1 MEKRILLIAL
11 LSAALLYGV
20 SAQREVLSAGGDYSS
35 QGGSVAFSI
44 GQIAYTFHTGESGN
58 VSLGVQQPNLFNIVA
73 TEDLEPLDAVT
84 LYPNP
89 AVETVYVDLQDKSLI
104 EKFNSLTIRLFDLQG
119 KLIAQ
124 QEISEVVTPITLKN
138 TSEAVYLLQIMHEQQ
153 TIKSFKLYKSN

>member
-20 SAQREVLSAGGDYSS
+20 NAQRDVLAAGGDFSS

-44 GQIAYTFHTGESGN
+44 GQIAYTNHAGESGT

-73 TEDLEPLDAVT
+73 TEDLEPQDAVT

-89 AVETVYVDLQDKSLI
+89 AGETVYVDLQDKSLI
-104 EKFNSLTIRLFDLQG
+104 EKFNSLTIRVFDLQG
-119 KLIAQ
+119 KLITQ
-124 QEISEVVTPITLKN
+124 QDISEVVTPFSLTHM
-138 TSEAVYLLQIMHEQQ
+138 SEAVYLLQIMHEQQ

>member
-20 SAQREVLSAGGDYSS
+20 NAQRDVLAAGGDFSS

-44 GQIAYTFHTGESGN
+44 GQIAYTNHAGESGT

-73 TEDLEPLDAVT
+73 TEDLEPQDAVT

-89 AVETVYVDLQDKSLI
+89 AGETVYVDLQDKSLI
-104 EKFNSLTIRLFDLQG
+104 EKFNSLTIRVFDLQG
-119 KLIAQ
+119 KLITQ
-124 QEISEVVTPITLKN
+124 QDISDVVTPFSLTN
-138 TSEAVYLLQIMHEQQ
+138 MSEAVYLLQIMHEQQ